1 MHIAYDSQI
10 FRMQPH
16 GGISKYF
23 IKLIEGIKRLEK
35 NIEISI
41 VAGIH
46 ENEHLLNSGLRYHGV
61 HQNTFKRQLIVNRFY
76 DFSGL
81 YNRKLESKILLN
93 PKIDI
98 IHQTYNGYEL
108 VKALSSGI
116 IITVHDL
123 IYEKYASEFS
133 DSAEFLARKRKSI
146 EAANHIICVSKHTQ
160 SDLIQYYNVDI
171 NKTTVVHHGVDVY
184 TKQDQRIEKE
194 NYILFVG
201 KRDGY
206 KNFGGLLKAFSN
218 SKAKNEVKLIC
229 FGGSPFNAKEKS
241 MINELGL
248 VNRVV
253 HQKGSDSYL
262 ANLYQHA
269 LFFIYPSIYEGFG
282 LPVLEAMANG
292 CPVICHNK
300 SSLPEVSNN
309 CALEVNCESQDALM
323 AAIDKLYSD
332 TELRKILIEKGKEN
346 VKQFTWEKTAVKSLE
361 VYKQVIQQK
370 NS

>member
-35 NIEISI
+35 NIDISI

-46 ENEHLLNSGLRYHGV
+46 DNEHLLNSGLSYHGV
-61 HQNTFKRQLIVNRFY
+61 HQNSFKRQLMVNRFY
-76 DFSGL
+76 NFSES
-81 YNRKLESKILLN
+81 YNKKLEERFLLN

-108 VKALSSGI
+108 VKTAGPQI
-116 IITVHDL
+116 VITVHDL
-123 IYEKYASEFS
+123 IYEKYPKEFS
-133 DSAEFLARKRKSI
+133 DADEFLERKRKSI
-146 EAANHIICVSKHTQ
+146 ETANHIICVSKNTQ
-160 SDLIQYYNVDI
+160 SDLIRHYKVDI
-171 NKTTVVHHGVDVY
+171 GKTTVVHHGVDVY
-184 TKQDQRIEKE
+184 EKQSRRIEKD
-194 NYILFVG
+194 NYVLFVG

-206 KNFGGLLKAFSN
+206 KNFEGLLKAFSN
-218 SKAKNEVKLIC
+218 SKTKQEVKLIC
-229 FGGSPFNAKEKS
+229 FGSGSFNIKEKNL
-241 MINELGL
+241 INEFGL
-248 VNRVV
+248 DNKVV
-253 HQKGSDSYL
+253 HQKGSDSDL

-282 LPVLEAMANG
+282 LPVLEAMANE

-300 SSLPEVSNN
+300 TSLPEVSNGS
-309 CALEVNCESQDALM
+309 ALEVDCENTSHLTS
-323 AAIDKLYSD
+323 AIDKLYSD
-332 TELRKILIEKGKEN
+332 SGFRKVLSEKGKEN
-346 VKQFTWEKTAVKSLE
+346 VKQFTWEATAMKTLE
-361 VYKQVIQQK
+361 VYKRVIQKK